1 MGTSAA
7 AAAAASTAHVGGFQL
22 TATGGRRKAHRTS
35 KHWWNSGLPR
45 STLTAL
51 PVGMAASKAPAGALA
66 SGWSWRLLV
75 GAFGLVET
83 GTDWQQG
90 MSGEPCT
97 DSRSQHGIACGHVE
111 RSSSKITYS
120 QLRDRQSL
128 HKHAAKLRWR
138 PQQRRWERRRRT
150 DDAGSGGKKDG
161 SSKAVWAGATTMAAA
176 LTAAPA
182 ATAAASTSIR
192 RVRSAAAE
200 RGSVRCA
207 PPVWRFELL
216 QLMHPRHHARSIFET
231 PAASP

>member
-1 MGTSAA
+1 MLG
-7 AAAAASTAHVGGFQL
+7 ASSSPPLVGEGRP
-22 TATGGRRKAHRTS
+22 TGPANTGGTQGFLGPPSQHYRWAWRR
-35 KHWWNSGLPR
+35 PR
-45 STLTAL
+45 LLQAL
-51 PVGMAASKAPAGALA
+51 WRLAGA
-66 SGWSWRLLV
+66 GVSW

-111 RSSSKITYS
+111 LSSSKTTYS
-120 QLRDRQSL
+120 QLRDRQIL

-150 DDAGSGGKKDG
+150 GDAGSGGGKDG

-207 PPVWRFELL
+207 PPAWRFELL
-216 QLMHPRHHARSIFET
+216 QLMHPRHHARSTFET